1 MYVLSMC
8 NTCDVFL
15 VSRAIGNSSARIIRK
30 SISTLSLG
38 CSHGY
43 GFPDGSSQKTVPLG
57 IDCPSLN
64 DWSQALGS
72 HDTCYGE

>member
-1 MYVLSMC
+1 MG
-8 NTCDVFL
+8 NT
-15 VSRAIGNSSARIIRK
+15 SARIIKK
-30 SISTLSLG
+30 SISTLTLG

-43 GFPDGSSQKTVPLG
+43 GFPDGSSLKTIPLG

-72 HDTCYGE
+72 HDTCYGEYFFLHLEVSMLKFPVS